1 MRKFTKT
8 HNDLKWLFPIAKTK
22 KEAEK
27 VFNYVEEQANELAD
41 IAGVNDG
48 DRDLA
53 IDCFMKGYSYCMQ
66 LEIHREV
73 EKAIKRLYLNLFN
86 IKKDYGKEGNKK
98 EWDKYFRFHELED
111 LFRHLAW
118 DSKEKEGLRKEL
130 VKLLEKSIFDSDA
143 LVQNL
148 KSYLKAVK
156 KTK

>member
-22 KEAEK
+22 QEAEK
-27 VFNYVEEQANELAD
+27 VFNYVEEQAKDLAD
-41 IAGVNDG
+41 IAGVNEADK
-48 DRDLA
+48 DLA

-73 EKAIKRLYLNLFN
+73 EKAINRIYRNLFN
-86 IKKDYGKEGNKK
+86 IKEDYGKEGNKK

-118 DSKEKEGLRKEL
+118 DSKDKEGLRKEL
-130 VKLLEKSIFDSDA
+130 VKLLEKSIFDGDA

-148 KSYLKAVK
+148 KQYLKATK

>member
-8 HNDLKWLFPIAKTK
+8 HNDLKWLFPVAKTK

-27 VFNYVEEQANELAD
+27 VFNYVEEQAKDLAD
-41 IAGVNDG
+41 IAGVNEADK
-48 DRDLA
+48 DFA

-73 EKAIKRLYLNLFN
+73 EKAIKRIYRNLFK
-86 IKKDYGKEGNKK
+86 IKKDYAKEGNKK

-118 DSKEKEGLRKEL
+118 DSKEKEGFRQEL
-130 VKLLEKSIFDSDA
+130 VKLLEQSIFDGNA
-143 LVQNL
+143 LAKNINQ
-148 KSYLKAVK
+148 YLKATK
-156 KTK
+156 KKK